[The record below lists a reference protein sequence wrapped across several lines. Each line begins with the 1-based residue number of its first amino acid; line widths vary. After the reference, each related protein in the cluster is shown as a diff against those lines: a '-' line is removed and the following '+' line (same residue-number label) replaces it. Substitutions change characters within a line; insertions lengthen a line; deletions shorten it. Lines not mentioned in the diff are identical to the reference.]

1 MATVDDVRGDAHYV
15 RLMEL
20 RRFHYSFLVRD
31 LDETRRFYVSV
42 IGCREGR
49 SAPTWID
56 LDMFGNQ
63 LSCHLGEPAPT
74 ANVGRVDDIVVP
86 MPHFGAIVSFAEYE
100 QLAARVATAGIPF
113 IVSPR
118 IRYAGEVGE
127 QGTCFFLDPS
137 GNAIEI
143 KAFTRDDEVFAR

>member
-1 MATVDDVRGDAHYV
+1 M
-15 RLMEL
+15 

-31 LDETRRFYVSV
+31 LEETRRFYVDIV
-42 IGCREGR
+42 GCREGR

-56 LDMFGNQ
+56 FDMYGNQ
-63 LSCHLGEPAPT
+63 LSCHLGTPTPT
-74 ANVGRVDDIVVP
+74 ADVGRVDGIVVP
-86 MPHFGAIVSFAEYE
+86 MPHFGAIVTFPEYE
-100 QLAARVATAGIPF
+100 QLAARVAAAGVPF

-143 KAFTRDDEVFAR
+143 KAFRRDDEVFAR